1 MTWTLPMDQHYDET
15 QEAVREVTR
24 RARPG
29 QRQRTRKDLLQAAA
43 RLLKDGRKP
52 SLDEVAEA
60 ANVSRAT
67 AYRYF
72 PGMESLL
79 LEASL
84 EVSVPEAHVVLEGAG
99 DDPVTRLEKI
109 DDALTEMIL
118 ANEHTLRTILVHSLQ
133 RAANGEEGA
142 LRQDRR
148 TPLIEAALAPARD
161 RFANGDYDVL
171 VESLA
176 LVIGVEPMLVFK
188 DVLLVDEAQARRVKR
203 FVIRALVESVQGK
216 G

>member
-1 MTWTLPMDQHYDET
+1 MNRIAALET
-15 QEAVREVTR
+15 PAVEPRAEPR

-43 RLLKDGRKP
+43 RLLREGRRP

-72 PGMESLL
+72 PGMDALL

-84 EVSVPEAHVVLEGAG
+84 EVAVPNADLILEGVG
-99 DDPVTRLEKI
+99 DDPIERLERI
-109 DDALTEMIL
+109 DDAVTHMIL
-118 ANEHTLRTILVHSLQ
+118 SNEHTLRTLFVHSLQ
-133 RAANGEEGA
+133 RAAAGDESG

-148 TPLIEAALAPARD
+148 TPMIDAALAPARAS
-161 RFANGDYDVL
+161 FADEDYDAL

-188 DVLLVDEAQARRVKR
+188 DVLLVDEAHAKRVKG
-203 FVIRALVESVQGK
+203 FMIRALVEGAQRPR
-216 G
+216 